1 MGNEE
6 RKTGSILEKV
16 AVNRRAFLAW
26 LIVTVG
32 TAATAAC
39 GKEIIPT
46 PLATPTIPPSPT
58 KEAPTP
64 TLEVRPTPTPYKIET
79 QMGGFGGELTLEEQA
94 AVAAVGKR

>member
-6 RKTGSILEKV
+6 REKTGSILEKV

-26 LIVTVG
+26 LIVTVS
-32 TAATAAC
+32 TAAC

-58 KEAPTP
+58 KEIPTPTP